1 MLKANLILA
10 LLKYV
15 IRCISIH
22 ICSIKYNDFKTLEL
36 LDVEYN
42 ATFTDS
48 GIYCNLNSRPLAK
61 QSSMLDHKMLAHRKN
76 ILGLFTLGRFGPYT
90 TNILQYILTTQF
102 SGNTLMSLKHL

>member
-1 MLKANLILA
+1 MPFHTYMFSFVEICNQMH
-10 LLKYV
+10 KYTYV
-15 IRCISIH
+15 LSNIMI
-22 ICSIKYNDFKTLEL
+22 FKTLEL
-36 LDVEYN
+36 LDVEYK
-42 ATFTDS
+42 ATFTNS
-48 GIYCNLNSRPLAK
+48 GIYWNLNSRPLAK